1 MSFEIG
7 GSKSKSKTSGKFET
21 TPKAPAWVEDPTK
34 KLTQAIMGLGNRPSS
49 SFVTG
54 SSPLQNAA
62 FSMAGNVAGRYGM
75 GQPSA
80 QPMAQMGPAPQ
91 PPAPSGGGLFSSLG
105 VTDAQTPDYDAY
117 LQSNP
122 DVAQWAT
129 TAMRAPHFAKGAGK
143 TAADYDGDG
152 VLSPTEMARHHF
164 ESSGQ
169 SEGRVMPG
177 ISQGKP
183 EINQR
188 PTNYDTPEGQMSTQV
203 AKPEINGG
211 MRSVDPDGAGAPQMN
226 NPLDNYRDASLMTR
240 IAGMSGPNLATGA
253 QVGRVDPVTS
263 AQVGQVNPVTG
274 ARVGRVAPSTSAQ
287 VGEVDPVTGAR
298 VGNVRDVS
306 GASMGSES
314 LLNNLSSYMNPYTND
329 VVNTTLTGFD
339 TNADRL
345 RARQAAAGAG
355 RGAFGGSRYA
365 IGEAVTEGELARER
379 ASSEAGLRSGAFN
392 TGAALSGQDA
402 DRRQQAGAMNA
413 QMAQQASLANQQSEL
428 SRMLAQAG
436 YDQQAGLSN
445 QQTNLSRALSQA
457 GFNQQ
462 TGLANQDADLSRTL
476 AQAGFNQQAGLANQ
490 QADLSRTLSQAG
502 FDQQTGM
509 ANQQSDLSRILA
521 QAGFD
526 QQAGMFNAGQQ
537 DQSLDRTLRASGLLA
552 DIGATQQGQERAD
565 ISQIAGLGDTQR
577 GIQQDYD
584 QADLQQLSA
593 ITQLLQQLG
602 LGQFIGQSGTQSGKS
617 SGTQIGVSAG
627 YKIPGQ

>member
-7 GSKSKSKTSGKFET
+7 GSKTKGKTSSKFTT
-21 TPKAPAWVEDPTK
+21 TPTAPAWVEDPTK
-34 KLTQAIMGLGNRPSS
+34 QLTQAIMGLGNRPSS

-54 SSPLQNAA
+54 ASPLQNTA
-62 FSMAGNVAGRYGM
+62 FSMAGNVADRYGM
-75 GQPSA
+75 AKPEINRLPNTAASMYDSPGVTSS
-80 QPMAQMGPAPQ
+80 
-91 PPAPSGGGLFSSLG
+91 PPTSGGLFSSLG
-105 VTDAQTPDYDAY
+105 ASAPQTPNYDAY

-152 VLSPTEMARHHF
+152 ALSPTEMARHHF
-164 ESSGQ
+164 EVFGQ
-169 SEGRVMPG
+169 NEGRAMPG
-177 ISQGKP
+177 VSQGKA

-188 PTNYDTPEGQMSTQV
+188 PTNYNTPEGQMSTQV

-211 MRSVDPDGAGAPQMN
+211 MRSVDPDGAGAPQIN
-226 NPLDNYRDASLMTR
+226 NPLNNYASAGLMAQL
-240 IAGMSGPNLATGA
+240 AGNAGPNLATNA
-253 QVGRVDPVTS
+253 QVGRVDPVTG
-263 AQVGQVNPVTG
+263 AQVGQ
-274 ARVGRVAPSTSAQ
+274 VAPSTSAQ
-287 VGEVDPVTGAR
+287 VGAVDPVTGAR

-445 QQTNLSRALSQA
+445 QQMNLSRALSQA

-476 AQAGFNQQAGLANQ
+476 AQAGFDQQAGMANQ
-490 QADLSRTLSQAG
+490 QADLSRL
-502 FDQQTGM
+502 
-509 ANQQSDLSRILA
+509 LA
-521 QAGFD
+521 QAGYD
-526 QQAGMFNAGQQ
+526 QQGSQFNAGQGDAALARQ
-537 DQSLDRTLRASGLLA
+537 LQAAGLLTN
-552 DIGATQQGQERAD
+552 IGSTQQGNERAD
-565 ISQIAGLGDTQR
+565 IAQIAGLGDTQR

-602 LGQFIGQSGTQSGKS
+602 LGQFIGQSGTESGKS